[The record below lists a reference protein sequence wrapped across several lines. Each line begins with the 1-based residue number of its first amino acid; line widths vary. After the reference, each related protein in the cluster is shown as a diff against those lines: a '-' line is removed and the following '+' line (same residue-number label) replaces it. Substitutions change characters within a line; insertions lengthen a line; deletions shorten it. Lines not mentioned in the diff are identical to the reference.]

1 MLWVCRKETDV
12 VFFPPP
18 IWFLTSAVWVVQ
30 QIGLCCCR
38 GLLQPSP
45 VTRPLSPA
53 ETLAPTGSRPRAALR
68 PWSDS
73 SSLASEARRRA
84 YRRPRECEQIHQ
96 PVTSET
102 SHMTSTTCENQDKRW
117 YYLRD
122 WRVIELLAWWIV
134 QKSPYR
140 LKLMTWSSSSSV
152 FEPQRCVLIS
162 VVLILSSFHSWT
174 FICEALFILTP
185 VTGECFTDD
194 QIKME

>member
-1 MLWVCRKETDV
+1 MLWVCRKETVV

-18 IWFLTSAVWVVQ
+18 IWFLTSAAWVVQ

-102 SHMTSTTCENQDKRW
+102 SHMTSTTCENQDKRRSS
-117 YYLRD
+117 RD
-122 WRVIELLAWWIV
+122 GLSRNHLIDWNWWPEVHHRVCLNL
-134 QKSPYR
+134 
-140 LKLMTWSSSSSV
+140 
-152 FEPQRCVLIS
+152 S
-162 VVLILSSFHSWT
+162 VVF
-174 FICEALFILTP
+174 
-185 VTGECFTDD
+185 
-194 QIKME
+194 